1 MTRFY
6 EYVLRVWLGPL
17 PRELAVAILGG
28 MLFQAL
34 VWLSKWWLQRRLR
47 PVLLRDASDPPAA
60 RVQRRRLLLAV
71 PTWLAAA
78 VLYVLA
84 ILIILRVLGM
94 RTAAELLPL
103 GLALAVVGL
112 VAFWRPLRDAA
123 QGYLLLYDHLYTR
136 GERVRLGEQEGTVV
150 EMALRWTRLQREDG
164 VQVTVPHSRVGEVVN
179 LSRAAKPPTAAAAPA
194 ERGQGEGEG

>member
-1 MTRFY
+1 MSRFHD
-6 EYVLRVWLGPL
+6 YVLRVWLGPL
-17 PRELAVAILGG
+17 PRELAVAILVGI
-28 MLFQAL
+28 LFQAL
-34 VWLSKWWLQRRLR
+34 VWLSKWWLQRRLK
-47 PVLLRDASDPPAA
+47 PVLLRDAADPPAA

-84 ILIILRVLGM
+84 VLIILRVLGM

-103 GLALAVVGL
+103 GLALAAVAT

-150 EMALRWTRLQREDG
+150 EMALRWTRLQRGDG
-164 VQVTVPHSRVGEVVN
+164 VQVTIPHSRVGEVVN
-179 LSRAAKPPTAAAAPA
+179 LSRTPKPPATTAPA
-194 ERGQGEGEG
+194 GSGQGEGEG